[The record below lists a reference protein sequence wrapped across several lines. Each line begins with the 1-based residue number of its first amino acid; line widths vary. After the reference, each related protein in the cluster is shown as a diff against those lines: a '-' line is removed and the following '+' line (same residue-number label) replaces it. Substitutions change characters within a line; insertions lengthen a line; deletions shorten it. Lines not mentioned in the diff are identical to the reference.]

1 MIKRN
6 LKTLIYGNSIAALV
20 CGEQLLVAGEEV
32 LVLSPN
38 NFFGGHFRGIHSDNV
53 HYDVGMNFFEFTS
66 YHGDRSASIASYNP
80 KIKNDSGRFVNHVRR
95 YIEEHLGVATVQ
107 IETPQMYL
115 GGRWYEDVIISDRLK
130 SLAKLPSTL
139 QERLA
144 KDLRGLKTPKELH
157 ARNKNQSPAFLEA
170 DLETVSR
177 ANHGDAFHEEFIEPL
192 CGKITNLSSRRLLA
206 YYHRLTWMPIFY
218 PETLKSYFSENPQPL
233 PDVQFHYPASG
244 RMTDPINILTE
255 RLREKKALE
264 TGSIASQGMKL
275 SDPVVVTLD
284 NGEKIRPEN
293 FVWAGD
299 WTNMA
304 QIRGDSPEPFDMA
317 NIRCAFF
324 ETESRHLQTKFSTA
338 FIVDRTIPCYRITQF
353 DHCAGKNSGSSRL
366 CMEFNADHLGEIDSV
381 EVFWKMLVDLGVV
394 KQGSPTAKGHVKTFK
409 RALMLPTPRNYKLY
423 SDLEKSFV
431 SKRPTLVAIGGSS
444 GFSSTSFNDQVIQGM
459 KAARAIQE
467 GS

>member
-1 MIKRN
+1 MFKRN
-6 LKTLIYGNSIAALV
+6 IKTLICGNSIAALV
-20 CGEQLLVAGEEV
+20 CGEQLLAAGEEV

-38 NFFGGHFRGIHSDNV
+38 DFFGGHFRGIHSGNV

-66 YHGDRSASIASYNP
+66 YHGDSSASLKSYNP

-95 YIEEHLGVATVQ
+95 YIEENLGVATVQ

-144 KDLRGLKTPKELH
+144 KDLRDLKTPNALH
-157 ARNKNQSPAFLEA
+157 ARNKNQSPVFLEA
-170 DLETVSR
+170 DLEIVSR
-177 ANHGDAFHEEFIEPL
+177 ANHGNVFHEEFVEPL
-192 CGKITNLSSRRLLA
+192 CGKITNLSSSRLLA

-233 PDVQFHYPASG
+233 PDVYFNYPVSG

-264 TGSIASQGMKL
+264 IGSIASQGMKL
-275 SDPVVVTLD
+275 SDPVVITLD
-284 NGEKIRPEN
+284 NGEEIRPEN

-299 WTNMA
+299 WANLA

-317 NIRCAFF
+317 NITCAFF

-353 DHCAGKNSGSSRL
+353 DHCAGKTSGSSRL
-366 CMEFNADHLGEIDSV
+366 CMEFNADHLGAIDSL
-381 EVFWKMLVDLGVV
+381 EVFWKMLVDLRVV
-394 KQGSPTAKGHVKTFK
+394 NQGSPTAKGHVKNFK
-409 RALMLPTPRNYKLY
+409 RALMLPTPRNYKLH

-431 SKRPTLVAIGGSS
+431 NNKPPLVAIGGSS

-459 KAARAIQE
+459 KAAKAIQE